1 MRTRNSMSDSQLIK
15 EGIQSLILTSP
26 IGLHVNNFSGVFSLN
41 MTLKILEDMKDFRLV
56 FEEIDP
62 RISTV
67 IINKGNVIRVIANRY
82 GSRTPN
88 IRMYQIEGS
97 TTFIFR
103 ARIRKLMTLCL
114 LTRVTHRLNMM
125 TSRPWKQ
132 IVSNNSLNDRKRR
145 MTQTTMPYPCGW
157 PTNTTCLLVVVCSNL
172 LRPQRVE
179 TTLTP
184 ALMDCFL
191 RGSILD
197 EKMVR
202 VKFNI
207 SIIV

>member
-1 MRTRNSMSDSQLIK
+1 
-15 EGIQSLILTSP
+15 
-26 IGLHVNNFSGVFSLN
+26 
-41 MTLKILEDMKDFRLV
+41 MKDFRLV
-56 FEEIDP
+56 FEEIDT

-67 IINKGNVIRVIANRY
+67 IIDKGNIIRVIANRY

-97 TTFIFR
+97 TTFIFQ

-132 IVSNNSLNDRKRR
+132 IVSNNSLNDRKRC

>member
-1 MRTRNSMSDSQLIK
+1 MSDSQLIK

-41 MTLKILEDMKDFRLV
+41 TTLKILEDMKDFRLV

-62 RISTV
+62 RIST
-67 IINKGNVIRVIANRY
+67 IIIDKGNVIRVIANRY

-132 IVSNNSLNDRKRR
+132 IVSNNSLNDRKRC

-157 PTNTTCLLVVVCSNL
+157 PTNTTRLLVVVCSNL

>member
-1 MRTRNSMSDSQLIK
+1 MSDSHLIK

-56 FEEIDP
+56 FEEIDT

-67 IINKGNVIRVIANRY
+67 IIDKGNIIRVIANRY

-157 PTNTTCLLVVVCSNL
+157 PTNTTRPLVVVCSNL